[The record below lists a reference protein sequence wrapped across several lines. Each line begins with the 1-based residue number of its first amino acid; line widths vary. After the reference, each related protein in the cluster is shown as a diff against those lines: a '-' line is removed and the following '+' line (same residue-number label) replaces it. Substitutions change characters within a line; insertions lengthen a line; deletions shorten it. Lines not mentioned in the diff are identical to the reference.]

1 MMDGPRQIFTKYHK
15 DVLAICY
22 HYTWNLEEAEEITQ
36 EVFVKLLAN
45 FSSFDEE
52 VNLKAWLYRVAINRC
67 LDIKRRIATRAK
79 HFGMLFQM
87 AAEKTGTND
96 LKAVEVRNELEKIL
110 TKVEAKTRMVLILK
124 FMEEMEYSQIS
135 ELMNIPEG
143 TLKARVSRVLKGM
156 RK

>member
-22 HYTWNLEEAEEITQ
+22 HYTWNLEEAEDITQ

-67 LDIKRRIATRAK
+67 LDIKRRIAR
-79 HFGMLFQM
+79 
-87 AAEKTGTND
+87 
-96 LKAVEVRNELEKIL
+96 
-110 TKVEAKTRMVLILK
+110 TKR
-124 FMEEMEYSQIS
+124 
-135 ELMNIPEG
+135 
-143 TLKARVSRVLKGM
+143 RVLNWDARERIKLM
-156 RK
+156 RELIRDLPEDEKNFLVPHRQK

>member
-1 MMDGPRQIFTKYHK
+1 
-15 DVLAICY
+15 
-22 HYTWNLEEAEEITQ
+22 
-36 EVFVKLLAN
+36 
-45 FSSFDEE
+45 
-52 VNLKAWLYRVAINRC
+52 
-67 LDIKRRIATRAK
+67 
-79 HFGMLFQM
+79 MLFQM
-87 AAEKTGTND
+87 AAEKTGMND
-96 LKAVEVRNELEKIL
+96 LKDVEVRNELEKIL